1 MSTCCINIHENMSII
16 LREYQKTAINML
28 KSGFSKHKR
37 QVLCAPTGSG
47 KTVIFAQMVYL
58 SASNG
63 TSTLVYSYPHH
74 LHVRAEAA
82 TIAPHAGQSLTGGA
96 FSFFAFGFLSDQIRS
111 SLHMPCLSWFFPK
124 SNTVNISF
132 VGVLLL
138 PRPHICSHS
147 GNDNVALLTIITS
160 IVGQSKP
167 VVRIPQF
174 TSTGNSP
181 LS

>member
-63 TSTLVYSYPHH
+63 TSTLVLTHRIELFEQTFKAIDRLGVPIQR
-74 LHVRAEAA
+74 VEAKTKNLDSGA
-82 TIAPHAGQSLTGGA
+82 MVTVAMVETIERRIKKG
-96 FSFFAFGFLSDQIRS
+96 FAIEPKLIIIDEAHFGNFT
-111 SLHMPCLSWFFPK
+111 K
-124 SNTVNISF
+124 
-132 VGVLLL
+132 
-138 PRPHICSHS
+138 
-147 GNDNVALLTIITS
+147 II
-160 IVGQSKP
+160 KY
-167 VVRIPQF
+167 F
-174 TSTGNSP
+174 
-181 LS
+181 